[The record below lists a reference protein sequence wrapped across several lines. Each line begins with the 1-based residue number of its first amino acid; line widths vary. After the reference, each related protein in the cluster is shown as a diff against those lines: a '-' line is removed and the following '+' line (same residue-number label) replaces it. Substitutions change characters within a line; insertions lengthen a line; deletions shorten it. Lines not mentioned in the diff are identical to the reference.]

1 MQYRHRR
8 GGSEGSHRG
17 TVPVLHAELG
27 PRQCRHPRRK
37 ALSRRLRSSAQRPDR
52 PLPLQGRD
60 QNSQGLRVGGDQP
73 WLDRL
78 GGPVRRSQARWVSS
92 RGEPGNSLAWCRHS
106 GSLLHS
112 ELGRDERGSPEGW
125 GALTTCPIRGP
136 NQDRRWRSCMPEN
149 TRRDFIKKV
158 VVGTTA
164 LLAYPPSRILG
175 ANDRVRVAMIGAGS
189 RGQEL
194 LQQLR
199 QISNAELVAVAD
211 VWSRRFD
218 EARQISPGIRTF
230 TDYRSVLD
238 LKDIDGIIVA
248 SPLHIHARHF
258 LDTLAAG
265 KDLYSEKTL
274 TWSVSEADQCLAAAK
289 NSNRVVQIGLQHE
302 SSGSLAD
309 ARKWI
314 KDGIVGKVTQVESWM
329 SRNSPHGKGQ
339 WVRQVPPDCTA
350 QNVNWKAFLNGRP
363 DREFDPFKFIN
374 WRLYWEFSGGNVTE
388 NMVHQIAWIMTALDL
403 PEPSAAFMSGGVFSE
418 KDGRQVP
425 DTIVVTLE
433 YPTDTVVTWQST
445 FSNSH
450 YGLGERLLGSDGT
463 IEHVSGA
470 TDMVTGKSAEGLRYY
485 PEKANRHD
493 GTALT
498 GETPNQN
505 HMADWVD
512 CVRTRKTPNASV
524 EIGYRSAIAAH
535 MVNTSYR
542 RKQRVTLE
550 MAKSFQPE
558 F

>member
-1 MQYRHRR
+1 M
-8 GGSEGSHRG
+8 E
-17 TVPVLHAELG
+17 
-27 PRQCRHPRRK
+27 
-37 ALSRRLRSSAQRPDR
+37 
-52 PLPLQGRD
+52 
-60 QNSQGLRVGGDQP
+60 
-73 WLDRL
+73 
-78 GGPVRRSQARWVSS
+78 
-92 RGEPGNSLAWCRHS
+92 
-106 GSLLHS
+106 
-112 ELGRDERGSPEGW
+112 
-125 GALTTCPIRGP
+125 
-136 NQDRRWRSCMPEN
+136 EN
-149 TRRDFIKKV
+149 TRRDFIKRSAL
-158 VVGTTA
+158 GTA
-164 LLAYPPSRILG
+164 AMLLYPSSRVLG
-175 ANDRVRVAMIGAGS
+175 ANDRVRVGMIGVGG

-194 LQQLR
+194 LKQVLGVP
-199 QISNAELVAVAD
+199 NAQLVAIAD
-211 VWSRRFD
+211 IYTRSRD
-218 EARQISPGIRTF
+218 EAKRMAPGIQT
-230 TDYRSVLD
+230 LD
-238 LKDIDGIIVA
+238 DHRRLLDMKDIDAVIVA

-265 KDLYSEKTL
+265 KDLYSEKTM
-274 TWSVSEADQCLAAAK
+274 TWSIAEADQCLAATK

-339 WVRQVPPDCTA
+339 WVRQVPPDCNA

-433 YPTDTVVTWQST
+433 YPADTVVTWQST

-463 IEHVSGA
+463 IEHISGA
-470 TDMVTGKSAEGLRYY
+470 TDMVTGRSAEGIRYY
-485 PEKANRHD
+485 PESVNRHD
-493 GTALT
+493 GSALT

-505 HMADWVD
+505 HMANWID
-512 CVRTRKTPNASV
+512 CVRSRKTPNASV

-535 MVNTSYR
+535 MANISYR

-550 MAKSFQPE
+550 MAKTLQPE
-558 F
+558 S